1 MKARV
6 ATFEGG
12 DAAAIQQN
20 VDEIKARS
28 GEGPPEG
35 VPAVGLLML
44 QGADKV
50 ISISLFETDEDLQQG
65 DATLNGMNPPAG
77 SMGTRV
83 SVEFY
88 DVPIKLDAPGS

>member
-12 DAAAIQQN
+12 DPAAIQES
-20 VDEIKARS
+20 VDGIKARS
-28 GEGPPEG
+28 AEGPPEG

-65 DATLNGMNPPAG
+65 DATLNGMSPPAG
-77 SMGTRV
+77 GMGTRV

-88 DVPIKLDAPGS
+88 DVPIKLDAQPS